1 MQALDEHGYEWTENF
16 NSSVPKNLSLLDQEI
31 DSTFDC
37 DSNLTRIIVGKSE
50 IEFNQKICL
59 FESKSKIANELDCGE
74 DGLHVLMC
82 RDPFLHLEKVST
94 VIKFGHC
101 KKAIK
106 FENNVPLVLK
116 FTQYR
121 KNKFLLAFQK
131 T

>member
-59 FESKSKIANELDCGE
+59 FESNSKIADELECGE

-94 VIKFGHC
+94 CHTNLGILIF
-101 KKAIK
+101 
-106 FENNVPLVLK
+106 
-116 FTQYR
+116 
-121 KNKFLLAFQK
+121 
-131 T
+131 

>member
-1 MQALDEHGYEWTENF
+1 MQALDEHGYEWTQNF
-16 NSSVPKNLSLLDQEI
+16 NSSVPKNLSLPDLAI

-59 FESKSKIANELDCGE
+59 FESKSKIADELECGE

-94 VIKFGHC
+94 
-101 KKAIK
+101 
-106 FENNVPLVLK
+106 
-116 FTQYR
+116 Y
-121 KNKFLLAFQK
+121 
-131 T
+131 

>member
-16 NSSVPKNLSLLDQEI
+16 NSSVPKNLSLLDQDI

-59 FESKSKIANELDCGE
+59 FESKSKIADELDCGE

-94 VIKFGHC
+94 
-101 KKAIK
+101 
-106 FENNVPLVLK
+106 LV
-116 FTQYR
+116 
-121 KNKFLLAFQK
+121 
-131 T
+131 